1 MRQAR
6 RKFRTRAAA
15 IGTGVLLS
23 AAAVAGCGSSA
34 GTSASARTNLTIVA
48 AYGTTVQADFNP
60 FQVATFTATSGTD
73 MLYLPLE
80 AYNPLTSSYIPYL
93 ATSLDVVSAKQV
105 NFTLR
110 SGVTWSNGKPVT
122 AADVVSTFGI
132 LKKYPALD
140 TSGVWQELQ
149 SVSAS
154 GHTIIFKLK
163 TPDSQIAPDLA
174 QIPVVPASVW
184 SSISNPATFVN
195 ASPPV
200 VDGPYE
206 LQTASTVK
214 VIYQKNPR
222 YFGIAQMSAA
232 PDTVTGLLQ
241 EAGGGQIL
249 DLEKGVFDWNE
260 TSDTDRGGFAT
271 DWVAKDPAHNRYW
284 IPAAGLVTL
293 YLNLDKA
300 PFNDPKFRLALDY
313 GINRTAVGQHANING
328 YETAASQTGLLPQD
342 DKLIPASV
350 PNGGNVSYDPAKA
363 RQILVSDGYRYS
375 GGKLIGKN
383 GQQVTFTLQT
393 IQGFVDWLGQAE
405 EISTELGTLGISVQV
420 SQVQFAAGVSNV
432 FSGEYDA
439 AIYFGDSTNRPYSD
453 YRSLLESS
461 LSAPVGKPSAGDYER
476 VSSAQVDGLLNE
488 IAASTSTATENA
500 AIGSLASYVY
510 NSVPVIELTT
520 EPGWYEYSTKNYT
533 GWPDA
538 ANPDADPVSVLSQ
551 LEIIPQLRAAG

>member
-23 AAAVAGCGSSA
+23 GAAVAGCGSSA
-34 GTSASARTNLTIVA
+34 GTAASASTNLTIVA

-60 FQVATFTATSGTD
+60 FQVATFAATGGTD

-93 ATSLDVVSAKQV
+93 ASSLDVVSAKQV

-122 AADVVSTFGI
+122 TADVVSTFGI
-132 LKKYPALD
+132 LKNYPALD
-140 TSGVWQELQ
+140 TTGLWQELQ

-154 GHTIIFKLK
+154 GNTIIFKLK
-163 TPDSQIAPDLA
+163 TPNSQIAPDLA

-184 SSISNPATFVN
+184 SSISNPATFAN
-195 ASPPV
+195 ASPTV

-232 PDTVTGLLQ
+232 PDTVTGLPQ
-241 EAGGGQIL
+241 ETGGGQIL

-271 DWVAKDPAHNRYW
+271 DWVAKDPAHNHYW
-284 IPAAGLVTL
+284 IPASGLVTL

-300 PFNDPKFRLALDY
+300 PFNDPQFRLALDY
-313 GINRTAVGQHANING
+313 GINRTAVGQHGNVNG

-363 RQILVSDGYRYS
+363 RQILLSDGYRYS

-393 IQGFVDWLGQAE
+393 IQGYVDWLGQAE
-405 EISTELGTLGISVQV
+405 EIATELGTLGISVQV

-439 AIYFGDSTNRPYSD
+439 AIYFGDSTNIPYSD

-461 LSAPVGKPSAGDYER
+461 LSAPVGKPAAGDYER
-476 VSSAQVDGLLNE
+476 VSSTQVEGLLNE
-488 IAASTSTATENA
+488 IASSTSTATQNA
-500 AIGSLASYVY
+500 AIGALASYVY

-520 EPGWYEYSTKNYT
+520 EPGWYEYSTKNYI

>member
-23 AAAVAGCGSSA
+23 GAAVAGCGSSA
-34 GTSASARTNLTIVA
+34 GTSASASTNLTIVA

-60 FQVATFTATSGTD
+60 FQVATFAATGGTD
-73 MLYLPLE
+73 LLYLPLE

-110 SGVTWSNGKPVT
+110 GGVTWSNGKPVT

-140 TSGVWQELQ
+140 TTGVWQELQ

-154 GHTIIFKLK
+154 DNTIIFKLK

-184 SSISNPATFVN
+184 PSISNPATFAN
-195 ASPPV
+195 ASPTV

-206 LQTASTVK
+206 LKTASTVK

-222 YFGIAQMSAA
+222 YFGIGQMSAA
-232 PDTVTGLLQ
+232 PDTVTGLPQ
-241 EAGGGQIL
+241 ETGAGQIL
-249 DLEKGVFDWNE
+249 DLEKGVFDWNA

-300 PFNDPKFRLALDY
+300 PFDDPKFRQALDY

-328 YETAASQTGLLPQD
+328 YEAAASQTGLLPQD

-363 RQILVSDGYRYS
+363 RQILLSDGYRYS
-375 GGKLIGKN
+375 GGKLIGNN

-405 EISTELGTLGISVQV
+405 EIATELGTLGISVQV
-420 SQVQFAAGVSNV
+420 SQVQFATGVSNV

-439 AIYFGDSTNRPYSD
+439 AIYFGDSTNIPYSD

-461 LSAPVGKPSAGDYER
+461 LSAPVGKPAAGDYER
-476 VSSAQVDGLLNE
+476 VSSPQVEGLLNE
-488 IAASTSTATENA
+488 IAASTSTATQNT